1 MLILPSVGA
10 TVRKIVLNDSA
21 TKAKIYFNEGT
32 SIIINTTNVPGVK
45 KASMEARIP
54 SGKMVAK
61 KKLVKKPGMTSV
73 STSSMIKTHQGPMS
87 FSMIKN
93 PEAMAKQ
100 AQNVIERA
108 KKRAEI
114 LEAKTMD
121 GSAKMAAMAQ
131 DGQEYTMPS

>member
-1 MLILPSVGA
+1 MLVLPSVGA
-10 TVRKIVLNDSA
+10 TVRKIVLNESA
-21 TKAKIYFNEGT
+21 TKAKLYFDDGT
-32 SIIINTTNVPGVK
+32 STIIHTTNSPGIK
-45 KASMEARIP
+45 KTAISAKNP